1 MLEASHYKFD
11 GVWKLTRWS
20 RTPHR
25 IIVHNQRTLQDM
37 AEPYFNKEP
46 WCPRD
51 ASARLGLH
59 LGVLVCR
66 TASICI
72 SMYWVR
78 GYTVPAVPRA
88 DHLVS
93 YFNKERR
100 CPVYFNK
107 ELWCPGL
114 VSVSLGLH
122 LGVLVW

>member
-1 MLEASHYKFD
+1 
-11 GVWKLTRWS
+11 
-20 RTPHR
+20 
-25 IIVHNQRTLQDM
+25 M

-78 GYTVPAVPRA
+78 GYTVPAVPRVG
-88 DHLVS
+88 HLVHIS
-93 YFNKERR
+93 TK
-100 CPVYFNK
+100 
-107 ELWCPGL
+107 
-114 VSVSLGLH
+114 SVGVPYILTKSF
-122 LGVLVW
+122 GVLV

>member
-1 MLEASHYKFD
+1 MPQ
-11 GVWKLTRWS
+11 T
-20 RTPHR
+20 
-25 IIVHNQRTLQDM
+25 
-37 AEPYFNKEP
+37 
-46 WCPRD
+46 
-51 ASARLGLH
+51 RLGLH
-59 LGVLVCR
+59 LGVLVCG
-66 TASICI
+66 TASMCI

-88 DHLVS
+88 GHLVS

-114 VSVSLGLH
+114 VSVSLELH